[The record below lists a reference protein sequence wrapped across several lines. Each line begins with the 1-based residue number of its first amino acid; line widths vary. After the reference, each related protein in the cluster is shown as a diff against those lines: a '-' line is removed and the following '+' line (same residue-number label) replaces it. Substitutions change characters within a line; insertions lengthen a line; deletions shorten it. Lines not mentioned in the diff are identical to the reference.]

1 MAGASSVAGVG
12 QTLAWAVCVAWVC
25 TVLAWVA
32 WVHKILAWLAWIYKI
47 EVVRNFDFVKKKWL
61 VPKLNGVS
69 QNKYF
74 SGLYGFSA
82 ILSYST
88 KIAVRM

>member
-1 MAGASSVAGVG
+1 M
-12 QTLAWAVCVAWVC
+12 
-25 TVLAWVA
+25 
-32 WVHKILAWLAWIYKI
+32 
-47 EVVRNFDFVKKKWL
+47 VRNFDLVKKKWL

-88 KIAVRM
+88 EIAVLM